1 MGTFQRGR
9 RGLTWSVVQ
18 RETEKKQEKLQVETT
33 VGKGKPALFTVSA
46 RDRSESNDG
55 SLNKSHLTF

>member
-1 MGTFQRGR
+1 MQT
-9 RGLTWSVVQ
+9 
-18 RETEKKQEKLQVETT
+18 ETEKKQEKLQVETI

-55 SLNKSHLTF
+55 SLNKSPLTF